1 MTVLTPWKVICQVNL
16 LDFFLEDVQL
26 VEKEDDGRVFEPGHA
41 YDFLQEPLGLL
52 HPVGGLVLKEDLQ
65 SVVVG
70 ERNILT
76 DVSSKILRDL
86 ALSVI
91 SNRKKPAKI
100 AQTVGELFKRCNL
113 FFSFPKLCC
122 FTQLPSLY
130 ADGKSAQSWREAVEQ
145 TFVNGFLLSKVDF
158 SRKSRLYSKALPTVG

>member
-113 FFSFPKLCC
+113 FFFPFLSCAASHNCPLFMQMANRHKAGGK
-122 FTQLPSLY
+122 PS
-130 ADGKSAQSWREAVEQ
+130 SR
-145 TFVNGFLLSKVDF
+145 LLS
-158 SRKSRLYSKALPTVG
+158 TVSY